1 MRATQSFVASTQS
14 TLCPTPSVCPSLE
27 EMWACVE
34 GERSHEEVSRVIQH
48 CSSCAPCAERWRKVC
63 EQSVDGEKPDF
74 AGQEATAEF
83 TAASDAPAGAS
94 LHQPK
99 PATPGDMLNDMARRY
114 DDDHFARPSL
124 LPWAIGAGV
133 VLIAMFWLLAS

>member
-14 TLCPTPSVCPSLE
+14 TLCPTPSDCPSLE

-74 AGQEATAEF
+74 AGQEATPVSS
-83 TAASDAPAGAS
+83 AASDAPAGAS
-94 LHQPK
+94 PHQPK
-99 PATPGDMLNDMARRY
+99 ARTFGDNLDNMAHRY
-114 DDDHFARPSL
+114 DDEHFARPNL
-124 LPWAIGAGV
+124 VPWAIGAGV
-133 VLIAMFWLLAS
+133 VLIAVFWLLAS